1 MRLKSSIL
9 LFLQQIMQK
18 YNIQWLG
25 MPEHGKGVEAMREAV
40 TLNGMVLLSAPSGEF
55 DRRLVLLTT
64 GRGKITAF
72 AHGAR
77 SPDLCVR

>member
-25 MPEHGKGVEAMREAV
+25 MLGHGKGVEAMREAV

-55 DRRLVLLTT
+55 DRRLAGERSLPLPT
-64 GRGKITAF
+64 GPGDRGI
-72 AHGAR
+72 
-77 SPDLCVR
+77 P